1 VKPPPV
7 PGVVRRFFAGPRYLA
22 RGLGLWAT
30 SPKLMLLGALP
41 ALIVGAVFLAGV
53 VVFLMN
59 VGTVATWLTPFA
71 DAWDEPFRT
80 AMRIAAGLA
89 ASALVIYLGL
99 ITFTAVTLAVGDPF
113 YERIWREIERRDGG
127 TVPETDEGA
136 WTSIRRGVG
145 NGIRTF
151 FAAAGVGVT
160 VFACGFIPVVG
171 QTIVPVLGGLFGGWL
186 LAVELS
192 GFAFDARGLSLRQR
206 RRMLAVNRA
215 GTLGFGVATYLL
227 FLIPLGAVF
236 AMPAAVAGAT
246 MLSRDALQRA
256 DPQGVAPQ

>member
-1 VKPPPV
+1 VKAPRV
-7 PGVVRRFFAGPRYLA
+7 PGIAKRFFAGPRYLA
-22 RGLGLWAT
+22 KGLGLWAT
-30 SPKLMLLGALP
+30 SPKLMLLGAVP

-53 VVFLMN
+53 VVFLLN
-59 VGTVATWLTPFA
+59 VDTIATWLTPFA
-71 DAWDEPFRT
+71 GGWDDPFRI
-80 AMRIAAGLA
+80 AMRFAAGLA
-89 ASALVIYLGL
+89 ASVIVVYVGL
-99 ITFTAVTLAVGDPF
+99 ITFTALTLAVGDPF

-127 TVPETDEGA
+127 TVPEQEERA

-151 FAAAGVGVT
+151 FAAAGVGIT
-160 VFACGFIPVVG
+160 LFACGFIPVVG
-171 QTIVPVLGGLFGGWL
+171 QTIVPVLGAFFGGWL

-192 GFAFDARGLSLRQR
+192 GFAFDARGLSLKQR
-206 RRMLAVNRA
+206 RRMLAANRA

-227 FLIPLGAVF
+227 FLVPLGAVF

-256 DPQGVAPQ
+256 DAPAS